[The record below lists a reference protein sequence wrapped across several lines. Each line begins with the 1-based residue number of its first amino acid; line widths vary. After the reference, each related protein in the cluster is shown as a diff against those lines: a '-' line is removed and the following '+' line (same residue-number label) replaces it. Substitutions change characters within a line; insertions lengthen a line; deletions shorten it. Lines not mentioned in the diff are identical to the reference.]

1 LARFFIQHSLFPTEV
16 QARPVRLRSYQQ
28 QALMEFLKRKKGVIE
43 AATGVGKTFIAIEA
57 LRRLDLPAVILAPTI
72 PIMKTVWK
80 KRLREYGFPSVG
92 LYYGDEKRDGAK
104 ILVATYQSAI
114 KHQHIMKRPMI
125 IMDECLPYDAKVALE
140 DGSQLPIGEIVEKK
154 LPVKVLSYNVKTGKI
169 EPKRVTH
176 YFKVKKHKPLVTV
189 EHEKGSLV
197 LTADHKVFTLNRGYV
212 LAEDLKSGDMM
223 LYIEDDKV
231 QNLRE
236 RIQEQTGS
244 SGASFPSLPSEPKI
258 CWKKSTT
265 EMDERASRLLR
276 ENGKEILK
284 RTNRRGKPKLQ
295 GAEKCQVDRETEA
308 NNSGRLIG
316 RPLHSQ
322 RKLAASS
329 KSKSFSKISRVGILA
344 ILRVKGVRYN
354 SAERDQKSWI
364 RKSTLCI
371 CNMLPQSVHGDLR
384 AMLPQWQEDDYG
396 GLVEPDKQS
405 NSFGSMVYDGWGNLI
420 TQLSND
426 NFNSQFFSRGTKI
439 ACEMAES
446 EMGLAELWHCNREG
460 QAERKV
466 FSEIPIFSK
475 GAVFRPNQTIHS
487 SIVSIQDSPANRA
500 CAMCNMR
507 ETGDSIEK
515 TVCALE
521 EAWNKSLLQS
531 RMQKNSR
538 ENAEQDE
545 ASEKEEYVYDI
556 EVEDNHNFFADGILV
571 SNCHHVSSPVWS
583 KLLDYVPQAEYVLG
597 LTATLGRRWGER
609 YKTVTRFLP
618 VIFSYEIWKAR
629 MDGWV
634 ADTRI
639 FSVPVK
645 LTPLEMGEYE
655 RLCDMIRTA
664 IFKLGTHDPTE
675 WRKLAKEGNET
686 AKKALWAL
694 TRRRIL
700 LSKAENK
707 LTATLSI
714 IYHNMKYGKILLFT
728 ESIDAV
734 EILKRFLAK
743 HGISA
748 LTYHSKMPKQKR
760 ASNLKRWGSGNV
772 KVLLSVRALDEG
784 IDVPDASVGVF
795 HASGR
800 TKRQIVQRLGRIL
813 RPKPDGSPAK
823 IYVVWAERTIERHV
837 LDEVVR
843 AVRKA
848 RR

>member
-1 LARFFIQHSLFPTEV
+1 MARFFIQRSLFSTDI
-16 QARPVRLRSYQQ
+16 QARPVQLRDYQH
-28 QALMEFLKRKKGVIE
+28 QALIEFLKRKKGVIE
-43 AATGVGKTFIAIEA
+43 AATGTGKTFIAIEA

-72 PIMKTVWK
+72 PIMKTVWE

-104 ILVATYQSAI
+104 ILVATYQSAVR
-114 KHQHIMKRPMI
+114 HPHIMKRPFI
-125 IMDECLPYDAKVALE
+125 IFDEV
-140 DGSQLPIGEIVEKK
+140 
-154 LPVKVLSYNVKTGKI
+154 
-169 EPKRVTH
+169 H
-176 YFKVKKHKPLVTV
+176 H
-189 EHEKGSLV
+189 
-197 LTADHKVFTLNRGYV
+197 
-212 LAEDLKSGDMM
+212 
-223 LYIEDDKV
+223 
-231 QNLRE
+231 
-236 RIQEQTGS
+236 
-244 SGASFPSLPSEPKI
+244 AS
-258 CWKKSTT
+258 
-265 EMDERASRLLR
+265 A
-276 ENGKEILK
+276 
-284 RTNRRGKPKLQ
+284 
-295 GAEKCQVDRETEA
+295 
-308 NNSGRLIG
+308 
-316 RPLHSQ
+316 
-322 RKLAASS
+322 
-329 KSKSFSKISRVGILA
+329 
-344 ILRVKGVRYN
+344 
-354 SAERDQKSWI
+354 
-364 RKSTLCI
+364 
-371 CNMLPQSVHGDLR
+371 
-384 AMLPQWQEDDYG
+384 PQW
-396 GLVEPDKQS
+396 
-405 NSFGSMVYDGWGNLI
+405 SM
-420 TQLSND
+420 
-426 NFNSQFFSRGTKI
+426 
-439 ACEMAES
+439 
-446 EMGLAELWHCNREG
+446 
-460 QAERKV
+460 
-466 FSEIPIFSK
+466 
-475 GAVFRPNQTIHS
+475 
-487 SIVSIQDSPANRA
+487 
-500 CAMCNMR
+500 
-507 ETGDSIEK
+507 
-515 TVCALE
+515 
-521 EAWNKSLLQS
+521 LLT
-531 RMQKNSR
+531 
-538 ENAEQDE
+538 
-545 ASEKEEYVYDI
+545 
-556 EVEDNHNFFADGILV
+556 
-571 SNCHHVSSPVWS
+571 
-583 KLLDYVPQAEYVLG
+583 YVPQAEYALG

-760 ASNLKRWGSGNV
+760 ALNLKRWGKV
-772 KVLLSVRALDEG
+772 KVLLAVRALDEG
-784 IDVPDASVGVF
+784 IDVPDANVGVF